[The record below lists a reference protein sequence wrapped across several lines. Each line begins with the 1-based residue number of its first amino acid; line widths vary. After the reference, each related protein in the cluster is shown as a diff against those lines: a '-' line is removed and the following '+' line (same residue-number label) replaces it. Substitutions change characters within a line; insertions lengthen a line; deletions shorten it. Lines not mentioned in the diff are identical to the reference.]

1 MLKKRKT
8 RELAMQVLFLWD
20 NGGALD
26 VDLARQVVTDGT
38 PDVDIRQLALEWA
51 TGAWEQREI
60 SDLRVE
66 RLAPQW
72 PPRRQPAVDRNLIR
86 LAVWEMTNQPTP
98 PKVVLDEAI
107 ELAKHFSTEQ
117 SASFVNGVLDAVMK
131 EHQAL
136 TKEVRTED

>member
-1 MLKKRKT
+1 
-8 RELAMQVLFLWD
+8 MQVLFLWD
-20 NGGALD
+20 TNGTQD

-38 PDVDIRQLALEWA
+38 TDVDIRQLALAWA

-60 SDLRVE
+60 SDTRVE

-131 EHQAL
+131 EHLSL
-136 TKEVRTED
+136 TKE

>member
-1 MLKKRKT
+1 
-8 RELAMQVLFLWD
+8 MQVLFLWD
-20 NGGALD
+20 NSGAIDL
-26 VDLARQVVTDGT
+26 DLARQVVNDGT
-38 PDVDIRQLALEWA
+38 PDEEIRRLAVEWA
-51 TGAWEQREI
+51 SGSWEQREI
-60 SDLRVE
+60 SDTRVE

-72 PPRRQPAVDRNLIR
+72 PPRRQPAVDRSIIR

-117 SASFVNGVLDAVMK
+117 SASFVNGVLDAVLK

-136 TKEVRTED
+136 VKE